1 MLETI
6 CETMVEAY
14 RRNWITSRDGNV
26 SIRHH
31 DRDHFYIT
39 PSGVRKQTLQPDQ
52 FKRIGITTGINS
64 GVGQGIYWHLWR
76 ELEYTDISSSLK
88 PSGEIPLHFGLQK
101 EMGKHKNDVRV
112 VMHFHPTYCVAAMHA
127 GIDLSSMVKDFPE
140 LSRYTKVAP
149 NVGDVPPI
157 SQELAD
163 QCFEK
168 LELDSQGN
176 IQYDIVGIKGHGV
189 VAIDT
194 SPWRAF
200 EHIERL
206 EHICQIVLASR
217 QIQQSKSVD
226 SIACVDA
233 SRSSSKIKAEDFGV
247 PPEFAERAENYA
259 QWSIAKAKE
268 FYVKLASTGIDPRPA
283 TDPEKYLPGARAAA
297 EAVAKGI
304 AACIRESKLT

>member
-6 CETMVEAY
+6 CETLVEAY

-31 DRDHFYIT
+31 DRNHFYIT

-52 FKRIGITTGINS
+52 FKKIEIVS
-64 GVGQGIYWHLWR
+64 SLMWR
-76 ELEYTDISSSLK
+76 QMPYTDISSNLQ

-101 EMGKHKNDVRV
+101 NMGQHSDDVRV
-112 VMHFHPTYCVAAMHA
+112 VVHLHPTYCVAAMHA
-127 GIDLSSMVKDFPE
+127 GIDLSTIVNDFPE

-163 QCFEK
+163 CCHENLK
-168 LELDSQGN
+168 LDNYGN
-176 IQYDIVGIKGHGV
+176 IAYDIVGIKGHGV

-206 EHICQIVLASR
+206 EHICKIVLASN
-217 QIQQSKSVD
+217 KD
-226 SIACVDA
+226 
-233 SRSSSKIKAEDFGV
+233 
-247 PPEFAERAENYA
+247 
-259 QWSIAKAKE
+259 
-268 FYVKLASTGIDPRPA
+268 
-283 TDPEKYLPGARAAA
+283 
-297 EAVAKGI
+297 
-304 AACIRESKLT
+304 

>member
-6 CETMVEAY
+6 CDIMVDAY
-14 RRNWITSRDGNV
+14 KRNWITSRDGNV

-52 FKRIGITTGINS
+52 FKKIGIMHQPVNRWNWT
-64 GVGQGIYWHLWR
+64 
-76 ELEYTDISSSLK
+76 ELPYTDISANLR

-101 EMGKHKNDVRV
+101 RMGHHSGEVRV
-112 VMHFHPTYCVAAMHA
+112 VVHVHPTYCVAAMHA
-127 GIDLSSMVKDFPE
+127 GIDLSTVVDSFPE

-163 QCFEK
+163 RCFEK
-168 LELDSQGN
+168 LQLDNAGN
-176 IQYDIVGIKGHGV
+176 IAYDIVGIKGHGV

-194 SPWRAF
+194 SPWRAY

-206 EHICQIVLASR
+206 EHICKIVLAS
-217 QIQQSKSVD
+217 
-226 SIACVDA
+226 
-233 SRSSSKIKAEDFGV
+233 G
-247 PPEFAERAENYA
+247 NY
-259 QWSIAKAKE
+259 
-268 FYVKLASTGIDPRPA
+268 
-283 TDPEKYLPGARAAA
+283 
-297 EAVAKGI
+297 
-304 AACIRESKLT
+304 

>member
-6 CETMVEAY
+6 CDTLVEAY

-52 FKRIGITTGINS
+52 FKKIKIVS
-64 GVGQGIYWHLWR
+64 DLMWQEEPYS
-76 ELEYTDISSSLK
+76 DISSNLK

-101 EMGKHKNDVRV
+101 NMGQHSKDVRV
-112 VMHFHPTYCVAAMHA
+112 VVHLHPTYCVAAMHA
-127 GIDLSSMVKDFPE
+127 GIDLSTIVNDFPE
-140 LSRYTKVAP
+140 LSRYTRVAP

-157 SQELAD
+157 SQELANR
-163 QCFEK
+163 CHEN
-168 LELDSQGN
+168 LELDNYGN
-176 IQYDIVGIKGHGV
+176 IEYDIVGIKGHGV

-206 EHICQIVLASR
+206 EHIARIVLASG
-217 QIQQSKSVD
+217 K
-226 SIACVDA
+226 
-233 SRSSSKIKAEDFGV
+233 F
-247 PPEFAERAENYA
+247 
-259 QWSIAKAKE
+259 
-268 FYVKLASTGIDPRPA
+268 
-283 TDPEKYLPGARAAA
+283 
-297 EAVAKGI
+297 
-304 AACIRESKLT
+304 